1 MECVFVF
8 FFVLFIA
15 NVVFSTMLAF
25 LMVGVVNTDWGIAP
39 EDNIEEKDLFMLDTR
54 YVVDFVLTRPVSCG
68 FFFSFSFWT

>member
-54 YVVDFVLTRPVSCG
+54 PIVSG
-68 FFFSFSFWT
+68 RDQRRWWKQGKTEQ